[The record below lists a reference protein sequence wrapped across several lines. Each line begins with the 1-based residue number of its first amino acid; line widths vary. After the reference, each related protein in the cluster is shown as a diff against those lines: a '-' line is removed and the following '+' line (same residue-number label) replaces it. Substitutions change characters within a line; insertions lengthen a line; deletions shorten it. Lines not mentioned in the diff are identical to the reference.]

1 MFKKSVIALGLIMA
15 ASAAFA
21 ELVVVVNPA
30 NNNQID
36 AKTVQRI
43 FLGKDK
49 QFADGSET
57 IAVNQEA
64 SVQIR

>member
-1 MFKKSVIALGLIMA
+1 MA